1 MTSTFLHEDNKVPPD
16 EGVERDAPECKICG
30 QQMWVV
36 RVETVLSD
44 KGTLSKRD
52 YECSRCGA
60 KQSVRTNSQL
70 IAPSTLAT
78 GN

>member
-1 MTSTFLHEDNKVPPD
+1 MTSTFLHEDHKVPPD
-16 EGVERDAPECKICG
+16 EVVERDAPQCRICG

-44 KGTLSKRD
+44 NETISKRT

-60 KQSVRTNSQL
+60 KQSVKTTKPVVL
-70 IAPSTLAT
+70 L
-78 GN
+78 